1 MKRRFITV
9 FAVIFCVIQVL
20 PLNAQRKKKDAEV
33 SDRQYWC
40 DLTYQISYPLL
51 DALSKGELKKQ
62 MPVEQQENATE
73 REHFAHLEGFGRLL
87 CGIAPWLELGL
98 GAGKEGEQRA
108 ELTTL
113 ALRGVRQA
121 VDPNSPDYMNF
132 TGAYGRQPLVDAA
145 FLAQAFLRSPNVLW
159 KGLTQETQQMVI
171 DAFKKTREITPYYS
185 NWLLF
190 AGMIEAFFLQ
200 VGEDWDGMRID
211 YSIRQHEQWYKGDGI
226 YGDGP
231 DFHWDYYNSFVI
243 QPMLVDISKV
253 LLEHDQLSEKN
264 YQETLKRSV
273 RYATV
278 LERMI
283 SPEGAY
289 PPIGRSLAYRMG
301 AFQSLSQMAL
311 MKQLPKEVSP
321 AQVRCALTA
330 VMKRQMTA
338 PGTFDENGWL
348 KIGFCGSQLCAG
360 ETYICTGSLYLC
372 SVGLLALGL
381 PAEDEFWS
389 APETSWTQKKAWSGK
404 EFPIDHALY

>member
-1 MKRRFITV
+1 MKRNITLFLLV
-9 FAVIFCVIQVL
+9 SCSIISIL
-20 PLNAQRKKKDAEV
+20 PLHAQRKKKNTEI

-40 DLTYQISYPLL
+40 DLTYRIAHPLL

-62 MPVEQQENATE
+62 MPVEQQPNANG

-87 CGIAPWLELGL
+87 CGIAPWIELGT
-98 GAGKEGEQRA
+98 GSGQEGEQRA
-108 ELTTL
+108 ELTAL
-113 ALRGVRQA
+113 ALRSIRLA
-121 VDPNSPDYMNF
+121 VDPASPDYMNF
-132 TGAYGRQPLVDAA
+132 TGEYGRQPLVDAA
-145 FLAQAFLRSPNVLW
+145 FLAQALLRSPNVLW
-159 KGLTQETQQMVI
+159 GGLTQETQQMVVN
-171 DAFKKTREITPYYS
+171 AFKKTREITPYYN

-190 AGMIEAFFLQ
+190 AGTIEAFFLSI
-200 VGEDWDGMRID
+200 GEESDGMRLD
-211 YSIRQHEQWYKGDGI
+211 YAVRQHEQWYKGDGV

-243 QPMLVDISKV
+243 QPMLVDIGNV
-253 LLEHDQLSEKN
+253 LFKHKEINEKR
-264 YQETLKRSV
+264 YQDIMKRSARFAAV
-273 RYATV
+273 Q
-278 LERMI
+278 ERLI

-311 MKQLPKEVSP
+311 LKQLPEEIKP

-338 PGTFDENGWL
+338 PGTFDEKGWL
-348 KIGFCGSQLCAG
+348 RIGFCGAQLCAG

-389 APETSWTQKKAWSGK
+389 DPETPWTQVRAWNGE

>member
-1 MKRRFITV
+1 MKRRIVTV
-9 FAVIFCVIQVL
+9 FAFIFCVIQIL
-20 PLNAQRKKKDAEV
+20 PLNAQRKKKDVEV
-33 SDRQYWC
+33 SERQYWC

-51 DALSKGELKKQ
+51 NALSKGELKKQ
-62 MPVEQQENATE
+62 MPVEQQINASG

-87 CGIAPWLELGL
+87 CGIAPWLELGV
-98 GAGKEGEQRA
+98 GTGKEGEQRA
-108 ELTTL
+108 ELTAL
-113 ALRGVRQA
+113 ALRGIRQA

-132 TGAYGRQPLVDAA
+132 TGEYGRQPLVDAA
-145 FLAQAFLRSPNVLW
+145 FLAQAFLRSPDVLW

-171 DAFKKTREITPYYS
+171 DAFKKTREITPYHN

-190 AGMIEAFFLQ
+190 AGTIEAFFLH
-200 VGEDWDGMRID
+200 VGEEWDGMRID
-211 YSIRQHEQWYKGDGI
+211 YAIRQHEQWYKGDGM

-243 QPMLVDISKV
+243 QPMMVDIGKV
-253 LLEHDQLSEKN
+253 LREHDLLSEKN
-264 YQETLKRSV
+264 YQEILKRSV

-283 SPEGAY
+283 SPEGTY

-301 AFQSLSQMAL
+301 ALQSLSQMAL
-311 MKQLPKEVSP
+311 MKLLPKEIAP
-321 AQVRCALTA
+321 AQVRCALTT

-338 PGTFDENGWL
+338 VGTFDENGWL
-348 KIGFCGSQLCAG
+348 RIGFCGSQLCAG

-381 PAEDEFWS
+381 PPEDEFWN
-389 APETSWTQKKAWSGK
+389 APEAFWTQKKAWGGN